1 MILDDSRQQT
11 PKDSR
16 HHWSDFPGKQ
26 RVWESHLNNA
36 SWFPVERWLD
46 LPLCEEFQYVVTLRE
61 PVPRLL
67 HQCLGQK
74 QLGRNEVMVV
84 MECDV
89 CICIYMILYDTMCVN
104 VIYLIYL
111 II

>member
-89 CICIYMILYDTMCVN
+89 CIYMILYDTMCVN

>member
-67 HQCLGQK
+67 HQCLGRK
-74 QLGRNEVMVV
+74 QLGGGYFDTANSNFDRKHFE
-84 MECDV
+84 
-89 CICIYMILYDTMCVN
+89 IL
-104 VIYLIYL
+104 
-111 II
+111 